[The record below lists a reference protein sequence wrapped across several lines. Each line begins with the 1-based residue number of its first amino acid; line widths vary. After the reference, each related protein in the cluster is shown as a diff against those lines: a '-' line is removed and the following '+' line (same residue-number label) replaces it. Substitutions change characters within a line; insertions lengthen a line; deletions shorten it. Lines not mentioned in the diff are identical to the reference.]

1 MRLERFVQLHTK
13 SSQLWFVCLMI
24 FIIGLSG
31 VASTTVQANQSAGKQ
46 HYPSTTMPCHDAEM
60 MDQTHQTHQM
70 HMSHSDH
77 EKHMKC
83 DDQKM
88 QNDLHCQ
95 DCNSPSHCQTANIG
109 IAQPL
114 SISFTSESSDQS
126 LHQLPAY
133 QARHLAGYWQEILR
147 PPKT

>member
-1 MRLERFVQLHTK
+1 MRLERFVQLHPK
-13 SSQLWFVCLMI
+13 NSQLWFVCLMV

-60 MDQTHQTHQM
+60 MDQTHQM

-109 IAQPL
+109 IQQPL
-114 SISFTSESSDQS
+114 SISFASESSDQS
-126 LHQLPAY
+126 VHQLPAY
-133 QARHLAGYWQEILR
+133 QARNLAGYWQEILR